1 MQHRRLLPDHLTVN
15 GGTSP
20 PAVLRSRSSL
30 RASLILAILSF
41 GTGCVSDRYTGSVG
55 RDGTYV
61 NRGYGFTVQLS
72 RLGDRWTMPAQISG
86 FDSPIDV
93 DGDGLIEVD
102 ETRRIRRP
110 TLILEAK
117 TSSASMTIDAFILGK
132 NNKDASLEG
141 LMLLELAQL
150 ANTSSTSTLAP
161 SIDSRMLGTF
171 PVLVAE
177 AGERRLALID
187 VDQLIAEENQPR
199 RQIFKVILRAREL
212 TAALREDHDL
222 LLSAMVLSR
231 RGGAETAQEKW

>member
-1 MQHRRLLPDHLTVN
+1 
-15 GGTSP
+15 
-20 PAVLRSRSSL
+20 
-30 RASLILAILSF
+30 
-41 GTGCVSDRYTGSVG
+41 
-55 RDGTYV
+55 
-61 NRGYGFTVQLS
+61 
-72 RLGDRWTMPAQISG
+72 MPAQISG